1 MEFLGVGPGELF
13 LVLLLALALIGPK
26 DMGKHARTIGRTLQR
41 VYRSEEWKAV
51 QQASRNLRTLPNR
64 LAREAEFDELDQLH
78 RTPPAS
84 TPAEQDA
91 DFAGRR
97 PGLPPPEAKAASTPP
112 DAEPPD

>member
-1 MEFLGVGPGELF
+1 MEFLGVGPLELF
-13 LVLLLALALIGPK
+13 LILLLALALIGPK
-26 DMGKHARTIGRTLQR
+26 DMGKHARTIGRTLKS

-51 QQASRNLRTLPNR
+51 QQASRNLRSLPNR

-84 TPAEQDA
+84 SPAEQDV
-91 DFAGRR
+91 DFAWRR
-97 PGLPPPEAKAASTPP
+97 PGLPPEATAASTPP